1 MTGKPILTI
10 TAAGISGNADV
21 NVDWSTGHPESA
33 SVDNTLS
40 CMLLEKTAAN
50 TTLNL
55 TV

>member
-10 TAAGISGNADV
+10 TAAGNADV

-40 CMLLEKTAAN
+40 GRQFHVA
-50 TTLNL
+50 
-55 TV
+55 